1 MTIFCEKDTN
11 LFEKKMISDGVIIL
25 QRLPSLSVAMD
36 RPPSYFGS
44 HRSVPSNLLTMGH
57 RWLAP
62 IGHSNC
68 YYRNTESL
76 MNFNHLM
83 IQLMKQFHFC
93 DEEEEEKKTQRG
105 GISVGRSQSIANTL
119 NFNKEDRP
127 SSQVSDK
134 LNKSDPIEK
143 DTKKK
148 KKSCNATT
156 TTQEICQDKNT
167 TSSNS
172 ESSWQ
177 SGGNTPWQIGL
188 NVSGC
193 DEVRA
198 FTESGVLNVEG
209 RRNKREQQPPVMK
222 VQHRTTLPIGVDPET
237 LTATLTKDGRLI
249 VSQRKGQYGEGDVTE
264 VNKPTNDDVTELS
277 NPTDD
282 DVTELSQLTSGDV
295 TELNNINKECTVDR
309 ENL

>member
-1 MTIFCEKDTN
+1 
-11 LFEKKMISDGVIIL
+11 
-25 QRLPSLSVAMD
+25 
-36 RPPSYFGS
+36 
-44 HRSVPSNLLTMGH
+44 
-57 RWLAP
+57 
-62 IGHSNC
+62 
-68 YYRNTESL
+68 

-83 IQLMKQFHFC
+83 IQLMRQFHFC
-93 DEEEEEKKTQRG
+93 DEEEEKKTQRG
-105 GISVGRSQSIANTL
+105 GIPVGRSQSIANTL

-167 TSSNS
+167 TSSNT

-177 SGGNTPWQIGL
+177 SGGNTSWQISV

-209 RRNKREQQPPVMK
+209 RRNKREQQQQPVMK

-277 NPTDD
+277 NLTDD
-282 DVTELSQLTSGDV
+282 DVTELSKPTAGDVTELSQLTSGDV